1 DPGDLGGG
9 QRLRAAVHRPARRA
23 HAARAVEGDADDDPV
38 GAGAAAASHAEAAL
52 AAEVIEPAALVVGEG
67 AGAAT
72 GAAVGGHL
80 QPPHPLPVVERLEGA
95 RRAVRLPP
103 SLAARPVLP
112 RALDRPRRRLG
123 VLEPALVS

>member
-1 DPGDLGGG
+1 SQALLAGGSGGRRLARAAAVALPGSVAGGGARGALHGQDPGDLGGG

-23 HAARAVEGDADDDPV
+23 HAARAVEGDADDDQV
-38 GAGAAAASHAEAAL
+38 GAGAAAASHAQAPL

-80 QPPHPLPVVERLEGA
+80 
-95 RRAVRLPP
+95 
-103 SLAARPVLP
+103 
-112 RALDRPRRRLG
+112 
-123 VLEPALVS
+123 